1 MPVGGLYPTAVTQL
15 QEVLPVVQPGLRPSG
30 ALRVLLVE
38 QRTRH
43 PLKPL
48 VAFVHPLA
56 PKPVKGRRARGHDV
70 QAQDETRANAL
81 RALCGK
87 IRLTEVQLYTDR

>member
-1 MPVGGLYPTAVTQL
+1 MPIGGLYLTAVTEL
-15 QEVLPVVQPGLRPSG
+15 QEVLPVVQPGLRPNG
-30 ALRVLLVE
+30 VLWVLLVE

-48 VAFVHPLA
+48 VAFVHPRA

-70 QAQDETRANAL
+70 QAHGETRAKAL
-81 RALCGK
+81 RALYSK
-87 IRLTEVQLYTDR
+87 IHLTEVQLYTDR